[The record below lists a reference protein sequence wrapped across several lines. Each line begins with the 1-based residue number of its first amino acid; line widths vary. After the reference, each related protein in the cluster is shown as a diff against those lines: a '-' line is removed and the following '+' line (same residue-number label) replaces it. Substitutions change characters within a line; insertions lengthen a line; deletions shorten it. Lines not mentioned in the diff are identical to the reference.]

1 VNVNIPRDRRAVA
14 LATTSDQESTD
25 VQAKTPAG
33 RGEEP
38 SSRAAVDHH
47 RSVSILDVA
56 KAARVSHQTVSRVI
70 NDSPRVSK
78 ETRERV
84 LQAILDLGYKPNRL
98 ARALAG
104 GTVRTVTVL
113 TSDTTLYGASLALR
127 GIEEAARAADFAVA
141 VSVLDENAPLTP
153 EDVAGRLARPGEPVL
168 VIAFNAPGERAWRSL
183 PADYPAAGVVEL
195 PREGHTSRRPEVWLD
210 DRAASAQATRYLL
223 GLGHHT
229 VHYLAIPS
237 STSLT
242 GQRAGGWQQALQA
255 ADRPVPELV
264 EGGWSPRSGHLAAR
278 SLVADPRVTAVLC
291 GNDDL
296 ALGVLRAAREA
307 GRDVPGDLSVV
318 GFDDAP
324 YAAFTHPLLTTV
336 RLDFEGL
343 GRGAFAM
350 LHRLLDPENAPAP
363 PLWAEPEL
371 IVRESSGP
379 APHRSL

>member
-1 VNVNIPRDRRAVA
+1 M
-14 LATTSDQESTD
+14 QESP
-25 VQAKTPAG
+25 PAD
-33 RGEEP
+33 RDEEP
-38 SSRAAVDHH
+38 SRDGADRH
-47 RSVSILDVA
+47 RSVSIFDVA
-56 KAARVSHQTVSRVI
+56 KAAGVSHQTVSRVI
-70 NDSPRVSK
+70 NDSPRVRK
-78 ETRERV
+78 DTRERV
-84 LQAILDLGYKPNRL
+84 LQAIEDLGYKPNRL

-127 GIEEAARAADFAVA
+127 GIEEEARAADFTVS
-141 VSVLDENAPLTP
+141 VSVLDEDAPP
-153 EDVAGRLARPGEPVL
+153 GDVTGRLARPGEPVL
-168 VIAFNAPGERAWRSL
+168 VIAFNAPGEHAWRAL
-183 PADYPAAGVVEL
+183 PADYPAVAVVEL
-195 PREGHTSRRPEVWLD
+195 PREGHASARSEVWLD
-210 DRAASAQATRYLL
+210 DRTAAAQATRYLL
-223 GLGHHT
+223 GLGHRT
-229 VHYLAIPS
+229 VHYVTIPS
-237 STSLT
+237 STSRT
-242 GQRAGGWQQALQA
+242 GQRASGWRQALEA
-255 ADRPVPELV
+255 ADRLVPEAV
-264 EGGWSPRSGHLAAR
+264 DGGWSPRSGYLAAR
-278 SLVADPRVTAVLC
+278 SLVADPQVTAVLC

-379 APHRSL
+379 APRRSL

>member
-1 VNVNIPRDRRAVA
+1 MQEASPARHDEELPHEGTDR
-14 LATTSDQESTD
+14 
-25 VQAKTPAG
+25 
-33 RGEEP
+33 
-38 SSRAAVDHH
+38 H

-56 KAARVSHQTVSRVI
+56 RASGVSHQTVSRVI
-70 NDSPRVSK
+70 NGSPRVKK

-84 LQAILDLGYKPNRL
+84 LQAVEDLGYKPNRL

-104 GTVRTVTVL
+104 GTVRSVTVL

-127 GIEEAARAADFAVA
+127 GIEEAARGAEFAVA

-153 EDVAGRLARPGEPVL
+153 DDIAGRLARPGEPVL
-168 VIAFNAPGERAWRSL
+168 VIAFNAPGERAWRAL
-183 PADYPAAGVVEL
+183 PVDCPAAAVVEL
-195 PREGHTSRRPEVWLD
+195 PREGHTSTRPEAWLD
-210 DRAASAQATRYLL
+210 DRAAAAQATRYLL
-223 GLGHHT
+223 GLGHRT
-229 VHYLAIPS
+229 VHYVAIPS
-237 STSLT
+237 STARVS
-242 GQRAGGWQQALQA
+242 QRAGGWRQALVDA
-255 ADRPVPELV
+255 GRPVPEPV
-264 EGGWSPRSGHLAAR
+264 GGGWSPRSGYLAAR
-278 SLVADPRVTAVLC
+278 SLVADPQVTAVLC

-350 LHRLLDPENAPAP
+350 LHRLLDPENAPTP

-379 APHRSL
+379 APHRSA